1 MKIVE
6 DDGNL
11 GHSLNLGDLDM
22 YRIVFLVNGR
32 RTCFFWDSFLHGGM
46 ECPAKN
52 HVIRHVQ
59 FLLGAEK
66 KVPWNMNLD

>member
-22 YRIVFLVNGR
+22 YRIDFWVNGR
-32 RTCFFWDSFLHGGM
+32 RTRFLGLMLHGGM
-46 ECPAKN
+46 ECPAKK
-52 HVIRHVQ
+52 HDSACAISPGGR
-59 FLLGAEK
+59 K
-66 KVPWNMNLD
+66 KGSMEYETR